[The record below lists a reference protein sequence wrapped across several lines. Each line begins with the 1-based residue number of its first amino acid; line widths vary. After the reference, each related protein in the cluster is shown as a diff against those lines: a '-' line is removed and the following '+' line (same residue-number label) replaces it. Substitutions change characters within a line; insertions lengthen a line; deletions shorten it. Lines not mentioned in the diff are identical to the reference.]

1 MLPYLSFVRLVCV
14 SIRRGGVMDV
24 LLVMVLVLVVA
35 VLVLGLRGVPAVV
48 PGLLRDLLLL
58 QQLRLHNLRVH
69 DSNSE
74 YHKSAET
81 RQMCRLYL
89 HHLHIIIQ
97 FVRINEH
104 CIYMFRKLK
113 HQS

>member
-14 SIRRGGVMDV
+14 GVRGGGVLEV
-24 LLVMVLVLVVA
+24 LLAVVMVVA

-48 PGLLRDLLLL
+48 AGLLRDLLLL
-58 QQLRLHNLRVH
+58 QQLRLHDLRVH

-81 RQMCRLYL
+81 R
-89 HHLHIIIQ
+89 
-97 FVRINEH
+97 
-104 CIYMFRKLK
+104 
-113 HQS
+113 

>member
-14 SIRRGGVMDV
+14 GIGCGGVLEV
-24 LLVMVLVLVVA
+24 LLLVVLVVA

-48 PGLLRDLLLL
+48 AGLLRDLLLL
-58 QQLRLHNLRVH
+58 QQLRVHDLRVH

-81 RQMCRLYL
+81 R
-89 HHLHIIIQ
+89 
-97 FVRINEH
+97 
-104 CIYMFRKLK
+104 
-113 HQS
+113 

>member
-14 SIRRGGVMDV
+14 GIGCGGVLGV
-24 LLVMVLVLVVA
+24 LRIVVMVVA

-48 PGLLRDLLLL
+48 AGLLRDLLLL
-58 QQLRLHNLRVH
+58 QQLRVHDLRVH

-81 RQMCRLYL
+81 R
-89 HHLHIIIQ
+89 
-97 FVRINEH
+97 
-104 CIYMFRKLK
+104 
-113 HQS
+113 